1 MLKAQLKR
9 IVADTSGAT
18 AIEYGLI
25 VSLVVLAM
33 VGALQG
39 VANATIDMWT
49 DVEAKTTEAG
59 HPQKPLALRSFL

>member
-25 VSLVVLAM
+25 VSLIVIAM
-33 VGALQG
+33 IVSLQG
-39 VANATIDMWT
+39 VAAETIDMWQN
-49 DVEAKTTEAG
+49 VEAKTKEAN
-59 HPQKPLALRSFL
+59 AN

>member
-25 VSLVVLAM
+25 VSLIVIAM
-33 VGALQG
+33 IVSLQG
-39 VANATIDMWT
+39 VAAETIDMWQN
-49 DVEAKTTEAG
+49 VEAKTKEANG
-59 HPQKPLALRSFL
+59 N

>member
-25 VSLVVLAM
+25 VSLIVIAMIVSLEELATS
-33 VGALQG
+33 
-39 VANATIDMWT
+39 TIEMW
-49 DVEAKTTEAG
+49 DNVEEKVTTA
-59 HPQKPLALRSFL
+59 